1 VLSAVAK
8 TAEILD
14 QREELLR
21 EFELMYVVDGT
32 MPEEE
37 AAKVAEAVQ
46 SFISS
51 HGTIVKVDPWGRR
64 RLAYPIKKKQDGYYW
79 VITFEVEPDAVD
91 VLKQQLRVN
100 ESILRW
106 MVTRVEHRRS
116 RKTVAEPEVQQAP
129 AAEVAS
135 TPAVQPESPAAV
147 PQPEA

>member
-1 VLSAVAK
+1 M
-8 TAEILD
+8 
-14 QREELLR
+14 R

-37 AAKVAEAVQ
+37 AAKVAEGVQ

-129 AAEVAS
+129 AAEDVSA
-135 TPAVQPESPAAV
+135 PAVQAESPAAV

>member
-1 VLSAVAK
+1 M
-8 TAEILD
+8 
-14 QREELLR
+14 R

-37 AAKVAEAVQ
+37 AAKVADGVQ

-51 HGTIVKVDPWGRR
+51 HGTIGKVDPWGRR

-79 VITFEVEPDAVD
+79 VVTFEVEPDAVD

-116 RKTVAEPEVQQAP
+116 RKAVAEPEVQQAP
-129 AAEVAS
+129 AAEAAS
-135 TPAVQPESPAAV
+135 APAVQPEPPAAV
-147 PQPEA
+147 RQPEA

>member
-1 VLSAVAK
+1 M
-8 TAEILD
+8 
-14 QREELLR
+14 R

>member
-1 VLSAVAK
+1 
-8 TAEILD
+8 
-14 QREELLR
+14 
-21 EFELMYVVDGT
+21 MYVVDGT

-37 AAKVAEAVQ
+37 AAKVAEGVQ

-79 VITFEVEPDAVD
+79 VVTFEVEPDAVD

>member
-1 VLSAVAK
+1 M
-8 TAEILD
+8 
-14 QREELLR
+14 R

-37 AAKVAEAVQ
+37 AAKVAEGVQ
-46 SFISS
+46 SFVSS
-51 HGTIVKVDPWGRR
+51 HGTIVKIDPWGRR

-79 VITFEVEPDAVD
+79 VVTFEVEPEAVD

-106 MVTRVEHRRS
+106 IVTRVEHRRA
-116 RKTVAEPEVQQAP
+116 RKAAAEPEVQQAP
-129 AAEVAS
+129 VAEAAPA
-135 TPAVQPESPAAV
+135 PAVQEESPAAA